1 MFLVAMSIKVLTY
14 KTFVMFDT
22 KEKEQVLEAKTLQL
36 VIPQYRMH
44 TQLFDNVIE
53 NISGFDALKRVNDV
67 TNHFVWMAG
76 NMVNTRYWLAN
87 ILGVEDKDP
96 NEELFKDARALDP
109 KANYPEL
116 SDLKDQWHKVSS
128 QLYNMLYRVTDEEL
142 AQPYN
147 IGMGVDFIEENK
159 LNMVGMCLDRESYL
173 LGQMGLM
180 RRALGY
186 EGMKYDINK
195 DIQY

>member
-1 MFLVAMSIKVLTY
+1 
-14 KTFVMFDT
+14 MFDI

-44 TQLFDNVIE
+44 TQLFDNVID

-76 NMVNTRYWLAN
+76 NMVNSRFWLGN

-96 NEELFKDARALDP
+96 NEALFKDARALDP
-109 KANYPEL
+109 KATYPEL
-116 SDLKDQWHKVSS
+116 KDLKDQWHKISA
-128 QLYNMLYRVTDEEL
+128 QLYDMLYRLTDEEL

-147 IGMGVDFIEENK
+147 LGMGVDFFEENK
-159 LNMVGMCLDRESYL
+159 LNMIGMCLDRESYL

-195 DIQY
+195 EIQY

>member
-1 MFLVAMSIKVLTY
+1 
-14 KTFVMFDT
+14 MFDV
-22 KEKEQVLEAKTLQL
+22 KQEKPVLQAKTLQM

-53 NISGFDALKRVNDV
+53 NISGFDALQRLNDV

-76 NMVNTRYWLAN
+76 NMVNIRFWLAN
-87 ILGVEDKDP
+87 ILGVEDRDP
-96 NEELFKDARALDP
+96 YDSLFKDARALDP
-109 KANYPEL
+109 KASYPEL
-116 SDLKDQWHKVSS
+116 GDLKLQWHKVSQ
-128 QLYNMLYRVTDEEL
+128 QLYDMFYRLTDEEL
-142 AQPYN
+142 AQPFAL
-147 IGMGVDFIEENK
+147 GMGVSFFEENK

-186 EGMKYDINK
+186 EGMKYEINEEV
-195 DIQY
+195 QY

>member
-1 MFLVAMSIKVLTY
+1 
-14 KTFVMFDT
+14 MFDT
-22 KEKEQVLEAKTLQL
+22 KHKEQVLEAKTLQL

-44 TQLFDNVIE
+44 TQLFDNVID

-76 NMVNTRYWLAN
+76 NMVNIRYWLAN

-96 NEELFKDARALDP
+96 NDALFKDARALDP
-109 KANYPEL
+109 NVNYPEL
-116 SDLKDQWHKVSS
+116 RDLKDQWHKVSS
-128 QLYNMLYRVTDEEL
+128 QLYDMLYRVTDEEL
-142 AQPYN
+142 AQPYDV
-147 IGMGVDFIEENK
+147 GMGVDFFEENK

-195 DIQY
+195 EIHY